1 MKNIYKDIHLA
12 YLAAVDLTAGLL
24 DSIARYPAMWL
35 LTVVATLIAVV
46 RMIYN
51 IGYAMG
57 QVAGL

>member
-1 MKNIYKDIHLA
+1 MKNIYEDIHLV
-12 YLAAVDLTAGLL
+12 YLAAVDVTADLL

-35 LTVVATLIAVV
+35 LTVVATLVAV

>member
-1 MKNIYKDIHLA
+1 MKKIYKDIHLV
-12 YLAAVDLTAGLL
+12 YLAAIDVITDLL
-24 DSIARYPAMWL
+24 DSVAMYPAMWL
-35 LTVVATLIAVV
+35 LTIVAAVVAG

>member
-1 MKNIYKDIHLA
+1 MKDIYLA
-12 YLAAVDLTAGLL
+12 YLAAVDLTGDLL

-35 LTVVATLIAVV
+35 LTVVATLVAA

>member
-1 MKNIYKDIHLA
+1 MKNIYEDIHLA
-12 YLAAVDLTAGLL
+12 YLAAVDVTADLL
-24 DSIARYPAMWL
+24 DSIARYPAIWL
-35 LTVVATLIAVV
+35 LTVVAALVAV

>member
-1 MKNIYKDIHLA
+1 MKNIYEDIHLA
-12 YLAAVDLTAGLL
+12 YLAAVDLTADLL

-35 LTVVATLIAVV
+35 LTVVATLVAV

-57 QVAGL
+57 QVSGL

>member
-35 LTVVATLIAVV
+35 LTVLATLVVV

>member
-1 MKNIYKDIHLA
+1 MKNIYKDINLA

-35 LTVVATLIAVV
+35 LTVVATLVAV

>member
-1 MKNIYKDIHLA
+1 MKNIYEDIHLA
-12 YLAAVDLTAGLL
+12 YLAAVDVTADLL

-35 LTVVATLIAVV
+35 LTIVATLVAV

>member
-1 MKNIYKDIHLA
+1 MKNIYEDIHLA
-12 YLAAVDLTAGLL
+12 YLAAVDVTADLL

-35 LTVVATLIAVV
+35 LTVVAALVAV

>member
-1 MKNIYKDIHLA
+1 MKNIYEDIHLE
-12 YLAAVDLTAGLL
+12 YLAAVDVTTDLL

-35 LTVVATLIAVV
+35 LTVVAALVAV

>member
-24 DSIARYPAMWL
+24 NSIARYPAMWL
-35 LTVVATLIAVV
+35 LTVVATLVAV

>member
-1 MKNIYKDIHLA
+1 MKNIYEDIHLA

-35 LTVVATLIAVV
+35 LTVVATLIAV

>member
-1 MKNIYKDIHLA
+1 MKNIYEDIYLA
-12 YLAAVDLTAGLL
+12 YLAAVNLTADLL
-24 DSIARYPAMWL
+24 DSIARYPAMCL
-35 LTVVATLIAVV
+35 LTVVATLVAA

>member
-1 MKNIYKDIHLA
+1 MKDIYLA
-12 YLAAVDLTAGLL
+12 YLAAVDLTADLL
-24 DSIARYPAMWL
+24 NSIARYLALWL
-35 LTVVATLIAVV
+35 FTLVAILFAA

>member
-1 MKNIYKDIHLA
+1 MKDIYLA
-12 YLAAVDLTAGLL
+12 YLAAVDLTSDLL

-35 LTVVATLIAVV
+35 LTVVAALVAV

>member
-35 LTVVATLIAVV
+35 LTVVATLVAV

-57 QVAGL
+57 QVSGL

>member
-1 MKNIYKDIHLA
+1 MKNIYEDIHLA
-12 YLAAVDLTAGLL
+12 YLAAVDVTADLL

-35 LTVVATLIAVV
+35 LTVVATLIAV

>member
-12 YLAAVDLTAGLL
+12 YLAAVDVTADLL
-24 DSIARYPAMWL
+24 DSIARYPAMLL
-35 LTVVATLIAVV
+35 LTVVAALIAV

>member
-35 LTVVATLIAVV
+35 LTVVATLVAV

>member
-12 YLAAVDLTAGLL
+12 YLAAVDIITGLL
-24 DSIARYPAMWL
+24 NSIARYPMMWL
-35 LTVVATLIAVV
+35 LTVVATLVAV

>member
-1 MKNIYKDIHLA
+1 MKDT
-12 YLAAVDLTAGLL
+12 YLLAVDVITVLL

-35 LTVVATLIAVV
+35 LTVVATLVVV

-57 QVAGL
+57 QVSGL

>member
-1 MKNIYKDIHLA
+1 MKNIYEDILLA
-12 YLAAVDLTAGLL
+12 YLAAVDLTADLL

-35 LTVVATLIAVV
+35 LTVVATLVAV

>member
-1 MKNIYKDIHLA
+1 MKNIYEDIHLA
-12 YLAAVDLTAGLL
+12 YLAAVDLTADLL

-35 LTVVATLIAVV
+35 LTVVATLVAV

>member
-1 MKNIYKDIHLA
+1 MKNIYEDIYLA

-35 LTVVATLIAVV
+35 LTVVATLVAV

>member
-1 MKNIYKDIHLA
+1 MKDIYLA
-12 YLAAVDLTAGLL
+12 YLAAVDLTADLL
-24 DSIARYPAMWL
+24 DSIARYPAIWL
-35 LTVVATLIAVV
+35 LTVVATLVAV

>member
-35 LTVVATLIAVV
+35 LTVVATLIAV

>member
-1 MKNIYKDIHLA
+1 MKNIYEDIHLV
-12 YLAAVDLTAGLL
+12 YLAAVDVTAGLL

-35 LTVVATLIAVV
+35 LTVVATLVAV

-57 QVAGL
+57 QLAGL

>member
-1 MKNIYKDIHLA
+1 MKNIYKDIHLV
-12 YLAAVDLTAGLL
+12 YLSAVDAIKDLL

-35 LTVVATLIAVV
+35 LTVVATLVAV

-57 QVAGL
+57 QAAGL

>member
-1 MKNIYKDIHLA
+1 MKNI
-12 YLAAVDLTAGLL
+12 YLAAVDIIVGLL
-24 DSIARYPAMWL
+24 NSIARYPDMWL
-35 LTVVATLIAVV
+35 LTVVATLVAV

>member
-1 MKNIYKDIHLA
+1 MKNIYEDIHLA
-12 YLAAVDLTAGLL
+12 YLAAVDVTVDLL

-35 LTVVATLIAVV
+35 LTVVAALVAV

>member
-12 YLAAVDLTAGLL
+12 YLAAVDVIAGLL
-24 DSIARYPAMWL
+24 NSIARYPAMWL
-35 LTVVATLIAVV
+35 LTIVATLVAV